1 MRFPMPAIRVGWRQH
16 LWRMGRVMAVDAL
29 VLACYEL
36 RVPVGTIHVLRRIL
50 AHSKPGQYAVVARSG
65 GSLAAGP
72 PPSNVITVE
81 IPFPKAD
88 WRGEQWMDLAS
99 VATGLPV
106 VLNAIR
112 KHKPQSLISVFPYEG
127 SLALGL
133 AASHITGLPL
143 GAVFG
148 DLYLENR
155 DPADWRFKLAG
166 PLQQRLFSRI
176 RGLGVLNDAMAEF
189 YRSKYGLQPVV
200 LPPPVTAWPSAA
212 ASGFSLASS
221 SASEFDSA
229 ASVANPAHADKP
241 PAAAGAGEHKSR
253 PVPKPAD
260 SGHTPAPKPTVIGY
274 SGSINLDREEGLL
287 RLLDLIRD
295 NPNYQLRLFSQASQ
309 EYLQRRKLWA
319 SNVTLAFEHDDQRL
333 VDALAQ
339 CDVLYVPLA
348 FRAYRQEDQ
357 MRTCLGSKIS
367 DYLATGVPILS
378 HAPAGYWHAE
388 FFRANGCGLVVDK
401 PDASLLKE
409 ALDRLTAD
417 VELRRTLTARA
428 TQLAVS
434 WSGPNVAA
442 RFDSLVE
449 QLRSRP

>member
-1 MRFPMPAIRVGWRQH
+1 MRFPMAAIRVGWQQQT
-16 LWRMGRVMAVDAL
+16 WRLGRVMAVDAL
-29 VLACYEL
+29 ILACYEL

-50 AHSKPGQYAVVARSG
+50 AHTKPGQYAVVARSG

-72 PPSNVITVE
+72 APSNVITVE

-112 KHKPQSLISVFPYEG
+112 RHKPKSLISVFPYEG

-155 DPADWRFKLAG
+155 DPSDWRFKLAG
-166 PLQQRLFSRI
+166 PLQRRLFSRI
-176 RGLGVLNDAMAEF
+176 RALGVLNDAMAEF

-200 LPPPVTAWPSAA
+200 LPPPVTAWPTATAA
-212 ASGFSLASS
+212 ADAAQTGEFREAK
-221 SASEFDSA
+221 SA
-229 ASVANPAHADKP
+229 
-241 PAAAGAGEHKSR
+241 GRRQSR
-253 PVPKPAD
+253 P
-260 SGHTPAPKPTVIGY
+260 TPGPTVIGY

-295 NPNYQLRLFSQASQ
+295 NPDYQLRLFSQASQ
-309 EYLQRRKLWA
+309 EYLQHRKLWA

-409 ALDRLTAD
+409 ALDCLTAD

-428 TQLAVS
+428 TRLAAS